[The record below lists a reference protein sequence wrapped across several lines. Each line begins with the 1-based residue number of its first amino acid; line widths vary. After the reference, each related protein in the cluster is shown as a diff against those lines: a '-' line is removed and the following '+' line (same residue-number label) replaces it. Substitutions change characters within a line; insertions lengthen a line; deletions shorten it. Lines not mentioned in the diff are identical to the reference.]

1 MSPPE
6 IKLWWLGLWTTNGHQ
21 FKKLRLIFKARK
33 SYNIIHISS
42 SDNGFA
48 HWFKAPF
55 CRLCISLKDE
65 LNIFCALSRLSPV
78 SYTIYCEKP
87 YCYLIGMILFKFIS
101 WQISK
106 LPPSS
111 ISWFVELWTHTD
123 TELML
128 KLFWY
133 WRYRKHNN
141 SDDGCHTFILF
152 TI

>member
-1 MSPPE
+1 MVIS
-6 IKLWWLGLWTTNGHQ
+6 LRNYDWC
-21 FKKLRLIFKARK
+21 FKDRKAYTIFIFLPQTMVLLIDSKLRFT
-33 SYNIIHISS
+33 
-42 SDNGFA
+42 GFVS
-48 HWFKAPF
+48 H
-55 CRLCISLKDE
+55 
-65 LNIFCALSRLSPV
+65 LSMSWTYFVLYRDCLLSAKKP
-78 SYTIYCEKP
+78 SGCTIYCEKP
-87 YCYLIGMILFKFIS
+87 YYFLIGMILFKFIS

-111 ISWFVELWTHTD
+111 ISWFVQLTLWTHTD

-141 SDDGCHTFILF
+141 SDDGCHAFILF